1 MTFCVGMR
9 LKEGIIGLAD
19 NLIITGNEAIRA
31 KKVTSHKAGDNSFF
45 LMTSGLRSARDKT
58 ITYLD
63 EALEHT
69 EEPLDRLYK
78 AVNLFSKQL
87 RRVKEED
94 GEALSDSGFPFNM
107 YSIIGGQFEND
118 PEPQLFLVYPQGNW
132 INVGITSPYV
142 IIGESKYGKPI
153 IKRTLTYDT
162 NLDTALRIAY
172 LAFDSSRINAIDVD
186 FPIDVIVYRANSF
199 CLEQYSFTENELAD
213 ISEWWQERLR
223 KSAEEMP
230 AEWVKKVLNGSPKSA
245 P

>member
-31 KKVTSHKAGDNSFF
+31 KKVTTHRAGDNSFF

-63 EALEHT
+63 EALEHSQ
-69 EEPLDRLYK
+69 ESLDRLYK
-78 AVNLFSKQL
+78 AVNLFSREL
-87 RRVKEED
+87 RRVKKED
-94 GEALSDSGFPFNM
+94 GEALSESGFPFNI

-132 INVGITSPYV
+132 INVGTTSPYV

-162 NLDTALRIAY
+162 SLDVGLRIAY

-186 FPIDVIVYRANSF
+186 FPIDLIIYRNNSF
-199 CLEQYSFTENELAD
+199 SLEQYRFNENELAD
-213 ISEWWQERLR
+213 ISDWWQERLR

-230 AEWVKKVLNGSPKSA
+230 AEWVRKILKRSPKSA
-245 P
+245 A

>member
-31 KKVTSHKAGDNSFF
+31 KKVTTHRAGDNSFF
-45 LMTSGLRSARDKT
+45 LMTSGLRSARDKA

-63 EALEHT
+63 EALEHSQ
-69 EEPLDRLYK
+69 ESLDRLYK
-78 AVNLFSKQL
+78 AVNIFSREL

-94 GEALSDSGFPFNM
+94 GDALSESGLSFNM
-107 YSIIGGQFEND
+107 YSIVGGQFEND

-132 INVGITSPYV
+132 INVGTTSPYV

-162 NLDTALRIAY
+162 SLDVALRIAY

-186 FPIDVIVYRANSF
+186 FPIDIIVYRSNSF
-199 CLEQYSFTENELAD
+199 SLEQYRFNENELAD
-213 ISEWWQERLR
+213 ISDWWQERLR

-230 AEWVKKVLNGSPKSA
+230 AEWVRKILNRSPKSA
-245 P
+245 A

>member
-31 KKVTSHKAGDNSFF
+31 KKVTAHRAGDNSFF

-63 EALEHT
+63 EALDHSQES
-69 EEPLDRLYK
+69 LDRLYK
-78 AVNLFSKQL
+78 AVNIFSREL

-94 GEALSDSGFPFNM
+94 GEALSESGFAFNM

-132 INVGITSPYV
+132 INVGTTSPYV

-162 NLDTALRIAY
+162 SFDVALRIAY

-186 FPIDVIVYRANSF
+186 FPIDIIVYRSNSF
-199 CLEQYSFTENELAD
+199 SLEQYRFNENELAD
-213 ISEWWQERLR
+213 ISDWWQERLR
-223 KSAEEMP
+223 KSAEEVP
-230 AEWVKKVLNGSPKSA
+230 AEWVRKILNRSPKSA
-245 P
+245 A